1 MQLNETHSPVISLH
15 ISCSLIRQTIF
26 KEGITLIVSY
36 EDLYKKAS

>member
-1 MQLNETHSPVISLH
+1 MQLNETHFPVISLH

-36 EDLYKKAS
+36 EDLYEKAS